1 MSNNCH
7 LGSDFD
13 DFLEQEG
20 ILNEVTEV
28 ALKRVLA
35 WQVEQ
40 AMKERGLTKSK
51 MAKSMQTSRAALD
64 RLLNPEY
71 ESVTLR
77 TLDKAARAVGK
88 RIKIDLIDV
97 V

>member
-1 MSNNCH
+1 MSNNYH
-7 LGSDFD
+7 LGSTFD

-20 ILNEVTEV
+20 ILNEVTEI

-64 RLLNPEY
+64 RLLDPEY
-71 ESVTLR
+71 DSVTLR

-88 RIKIDLIDV
+88 RIKIDLVDV

>member
-1 MSNNCH
+1 MSNNYY
-7 LGSDFD
+7 LGSAFD

-64 RLLNPEY
+64 RLLDPEY
-71 ESVTLR
+71 DSVTLR

-88 RIKIDLIDV
+88 RIKIDLVDV

>member
-1 MSNNCH
+1 MTNNFH
-7 LGSDFD
+7 LGSSFD
-13 DFLEQEG
+13 DFLEEDG

-40 AMKERGLTKSK
+40 AMKEHGLTKSK
-51 MAKSMQTSRAALD
+51 MAQLMKTSRAALD
-64 RLLNPEY
+64 RLLDPEY

-88 RIKIDLIDV
+88 RIKIDLVDV
-97 V
+97 I

>member
-7 LGSDFD
+7 IGSAFD

-64 RLLNPEY
+64 RLLDPEY
-71 ESVTLR
+71 DSVTLR

-88 RIKIDLIDV
+88 RIKIDLVDV

>member
-7 LGSDFD
+7 LGSAFD
-13 DFLEQEG
+13 DFLEQESM
-20 ILNEVTEV
+20 LNEVTEV

-64 RLLNPEY
+64 RLLDPEY
-71 ESVTLR
+71 DSVTLR

-88 RIKIDLIDV
+88 RIKIDLVDV

>member
-1 MSNNCH
+1 MSNNCY
-7 LGSDFD
+7 LGSAFD

-28 ALKRVLA
+28 VLKRILA

-64 RLLNPEY
+64 RLLDPEY

-88 RIKIDLIDV
+88 RIKIDLVDAI
-97 V
+97 

>member
-7 LGSDFD
+7 LGSAFD

-20 ILNEVTEV
+20 ILNEVTEI

-64 RLLNPEY
+64 RLLDPEY
-71 ESVTLR
+71 ESLTLR

-88 RIKIDLIDV
+88 RIKIDLVDV

>member
-7 LGSDFD
+7 LGSAFD

-28 ALKRVLA
+28 ALKRVLV

-64 RLLNPEY
+64 RLLDPEY
-71 ESVTLR
+71 DSVTLR

-88 RIKIDLIDV
+88 RIKIDLVDV
-97 V
+97 I

>member
-7 LGSDFD
+7 LGSAFD

-51 MAKSMQTSRAALD
+51 MARSMQTSRAALD
-64 RLLNPEY
+64 RLLDPEY
-71 ESVTLR
+71 DSVTLR

-88 RIKIDLIDV
+88 RIKIDLVDV

>member
-1 MSNNCH
+1 MTNNCH
-7 LGSDFD
+7 LGSSFD
-13 DFLEQEG
+13 DLLEDDG

-40 AMKERGLTKSK
+40 AMKERGLSKSK

-64 RLLNPEY
+64 RLLDPEY

-88 RIKIDLIDV
+88 RIKIDLVDV

>member
-1 MSNNCH
+1 MTNNCH
-7 LGSDFD
+7 LGSSFD
-13 DFLEQEG
+13 DFLEDDG

-40 AMKERGLTKSK
+40 AMKERGLSKSK

-64 RLLNPEY
+64 RLLDPEY

-88 RIKIDLIDV
+88 RIKIDLVDV

>member
-1 MSNNCH
+1 MTNNCY
-7 LGSDFD
+7 LGSSFD
-13 DFLEQEG
+13 DFLEDDG

-40 AMKERGLTKSK
+40 AMKERGLSKSK

-64 RLLNPEY
+64 RLLDPEY

-88 RIKIDLIDV
+88 RIKIDLVDV

>member
-7 LGSDFD
+7 LGSAFD
-13 DFLEQEG
+13 DFLEQES

-64 RLLNPEY
+64 RLLDPEY
-71 ESVTLR
+71 DSVTLR

-88 RIKIDLIDV
+88 RIKIDLVDV

>member
-7 LGSDFD
+7 LGSAFD

-64 RLLNPEY
+64 RLLDPEY

-88 RIKIDLIDV
+88 RIKIDLVDV
-97 V
+97 I

>member
-7 LGSDFD
+7 LGSAFD

-20 ILNEVTEV
+20 ILNEVTEI

-64 RLLNPEY
+64 RLLDPEY

-88 RIKIDLIDV
+88 RIKIDLVDV

>member
-7 LGSDFD
+7 LGSAFD

-64 RLLNPEY
+64 RLLDPHY
-71 ESVTLR
+71 DSVTLR

-88 RIKIDLIDV
+88 RIKIDLVDV

>member
-7 LGSDFD
+7 LGSAFD

-35 WQVEQ
+35 WQIEQ

-64 RLLNPEY
+64 RLLDPEY

-88 RIKIDLIDV
+88 RIKIDLVDV

>member
-7 LGSDFD
+7 LGSAFD

-40 AMKERGLTKSK
+40 AMKECGLTKSK
-51 MAKSMQTSRAALD
+51 MARSMQTSRAALD
-64 RLLNPEY
+64 RLLDPEY
-71 ESVTLR
+71 DSVTLR

-88 RIKIDLIDV
+88 RIKIDLVDV

>member
-7 LGSDFD
+7 LGSAFD

-51 MAKSMQTSRAALD
+51 MAKSMQTSCAALD
-64 RLLNPEY
+64 RLLDPEY

-88 RIKIDLIDV
+88 RIKIDLVDV

>member
-1 MSNNCH
+1 MTDNCH
-7 LGSDFD
+7 LGSSFD
-13 DFLEQEG
+13 NFLEDDG

-40 AMKERGLTKSK
+40 AMKERGLSKSK

-64 RLLNPEY
+64 RLLDPEY

-88 RIKIDLIDV
+88 RIKIDLVDAI
-97 V
+97 

>member
-7 LGSDFD
+7 LGSAFD

-64 RLLNPEY
+64 RLLDPEY
-71 ESVTLR
+71 DSVTLR

-88 RIKIDLIDV
+88 RIKIDLVDV

>member
-7 LGSDFD
+7 LGSAFD

-28 ALKRVLA
+28 ALKRVLV

-64 RLLNPEY
+64 RLLDPEY
-71 ESVTLR
+71 DSVTPR

-88 RIKIDLIDV
+88 RIKIDLVDV
-97 V
+97 I

>member
-7 LGSDFD
+7 LGSAFD

-64 RLLNPEY
+64 RLLDPEY
-71 ESVTLR
+71 DSVTLR
-77 TLDKAARAVGK
+77 TLDKAAKAVGK
-88 RIKIDLIDV
+88 RIKIDLVDV

>member
-7 LGSDFD
+7 LGSAFD

-64 RLLNPEY
+64 RLLDPAY

-88 RIKIDLIDV
+88 RIKIDLVDV

>member
-1 MSNNCH
+1 MISNCH
-7 LGSDFD
+7 LGSSFD
-13 DFLEQEG
+13 DFLEDDG

-51 MAKSMQTSRAALD
+51 MARSMQTSRASLD
-64 RLLNPEY
+64 RLLDPEY

-88 RIKIDLIDV
+88 RIKIDLVDV

>member
-1 MSNNCH
+1 MTNSCH
-7 LGSDFD
+7 LGAAFD
-13 DFLEQEG
+13 DFLEDEG
-20 ILNEVTEV
+20 TLNEVTEV

-64 RLLNPEY
+64 RLLDPEY

-88 RIKIDLIDV
+88 KIKIDLVDAV
-97 V
+97 

>member
-1 MSNNCH
+1 MISNCH
-7 LGSDFD
+7 LGSSFD
-13 DFLEQEG
+13 DFLEDDG

-51 MAKSMQTSRAALD
+51 MARSMQTSRAALD
-64 RLLNPEY
+64 RLLDPEY

-88 RIKIDLIDV
+88 RIKIDLVDAV
-97 V
+97 

>member
-7 LGSDFD
+7 LGTAFD

-64 RLLNPEY
+64 RLLDPEY
-71 ESVTLR
+71 DSVTLR

-88 RIKIDLIDV
+88 RIKIDLVDV
-97 V
+97 I